1 MSLLLRYVW
10 FTKVCL
16 TGWSAY
22 RACYGDSS
30 NGIICF
36 MSVTYFG
43 ILCFA
48 TILSWKTF
56 SKPKQ
61 IDNLEVE
68 YLRRLE
74 EGLSLTESNQKP
86 E

>member
-1 MSLLLRYVW
+1 MSFLFRYVW

-22 RACYGDSS
+22 KACVGDNS
-30 NGIICF
+30 NIVICF
-36 MSVTYFG
+36 MSASYFC

-48 TILSWKTF
+48 TLCTWRTF
-56 SKPKQ
+56 GKPKQ
-61 IDNLEVE
+61 LDAMEGE

-74 EGLSLTESNQKP
+74 EGVADSLPNQKP

>member
-1 MSLLLRYVW
+1 MSFLFRYVW

-22 RACYGDSS
+22 KACVGD
-30 NGIICF
+30 NMVICF
-36 MSVTYFG
+36 MSVSYFCV
-43 ILCFA
+43 LCFA
-48 TILSWKTF
+48 TMWSWKTF
-56 SKPKQ
+56 MKPKQ
-61 IDNLEVE
+61 LDAMEGE

-74 EGLSLTESNQKP
+74 EGMVSAMPNQKP